1 MGNSE
6 SKDDGTDNNES
17 GGSWLDSVNKS
28 ISEAAEKAKEKKKEE
43 AERVEKEKEEET
55 KGETICLKLFNEN
68 KEKITVEVNFKMND
82 EKEDEKKKNM
92 FYELLQNDYFD
103 SDKRE
108 TKIVDVSGVKL
119 NMKNNLS
126 SSSVYNCGGNLRI
139 ECDIPTS
146 KENFPNYSKFIL
158 NVNEVGDSDEVN
170 LIKILTTFMMDK
182 DFLTTYYFDS
192 KLVSENNV
200 PLINLKEHIGDNQ
213 KIVNGSGNDVS
224 SSNGSTSDSNGNLKI
239 CWNWNAGRDYTKDR
253 INGMINYYMLKFNEL
268 IDYII
273 NNDLVVVDSEF
284 SKKFISLFMN
294 NSDILYSYS
303 NGTLLLPSLI
313 NWLSSK
319 LNEGKFHA
327 LSMCGFIKSGS
338 KIFPVDDERKKWN
351 EVVKWS
357 DKKDEFTP
365 CVSVPRNI
373 NNGILEMSKYNYPFY
388 SDYQN
393 VKNVLTDTPEVDF
406 KLCDESTSSSVSKFT
421 EDNYPDSSELIKKI
435 KYAIR
440 NEVGTVDKN
449 VKGKVKATIPIEF
462 NAVSATIDELY
473 NVKKVNMKYMGLC
486 LESEFPIDG
495 KDCLGKTIY
504 ATSEDG
510 KITIA
515 SASSREYDVYT
526 LKKPNEIKDEL
537 FAQTKY
543 IKPKNAGDNGYV
555 NPKILGVKNKGIKY
569 NDVAVDGYEYIK
581 GVDVRNTRQR
591 IPRKKTFYLDWDTR
605 CDGDEPKKFEGSVC
619 EVGKSLLDLGYHNI
633 VSPDEI
639 VLTADLEIEYETTIK
654 EPVYKGPSGFE
665 TTNIYD
671 NRLICMC
678 ETKYDLYFFNDN
690 VFKYWIDLI
699 KNKGNQQF
707 ILNNLREYIKNHP
720 GLILMNRVNRC
731 IGEYARGFD
740 WPVIFMN
747 NPLGPALFNI
757 PNSFVVPYKYY
768 YPAFE
773 INNKVD
779 KENVKYDKSK
789 AVNDVVNSVSCENS
803 NNYLDVLFRSV
814 IENSKMLNTK
824 FDKDLVISIILP
836 SRGSQIFEVISK
848 SSSSLVPSGY
858 VVNVSKV
865 SDKESSLYDFTSS
878 KILLSFRDF
887 SGDEKLATLNNQYK
901 FMTKLSVPLITISRE
916 NDYFTHLIIN
926 TMNES
931 SGTSEN
937 IVYIYVSNSSIS
949 ESVSNVKGVGSE
961 ESGGNVDKNKINNIM
976 LNVEYRGVDS
986 NKTPTCLKLQR
997 SLA

>member
-6 SKDDGTDNNES
+6 SKDDGSDNNES
-17 GGSWLDSVNKS
+17 EGSWLDSVNKS
-28 ISEAAEKAKEKKKEE
+28 ISEVAEKAKAAKEKEEERKKE
-43 AERVEKEKEEET
+43 EKEEET
-55 KGETICLKLFNEN
+55 KGESICLKLFNEN
-68 KEKITVEVNFKMND
+68 KEKIKVEVNFKMND
-82 EKEDEKKKNM
+82 EKEDERNKNM

-126 SSSVYNCGGNLRI
+126 SSSIYNCGGNLRI

-146 KENFPNYSKFIL
+146 KENFPNYSKVIL

-170 LIKILTTFMMDK
+170 LIKILTTFMTDK

-213 KIVNGSGNDVS
+213 KIVNS
-224 SSNGSTSDSNGNLKI
+224 SASDSNGNLKI
-239 CWNWNAGRDYTKDR
+239 CWNWNAGRNYNKDR
-253 INGMINYYMLKFNEL
+253 VNGMIDYYMLKLNEL

-273 NNDLVVVDSEF
+273 SNDLVIVDSEF

-294 NSDILYSYS
+294 SSDILYSYS

-338 KIFPVDDERKKWN
+338 KVFPVDDEQKKWN
-351 EVVKWS
+351 EIAKWS

-365 CVSVPRNI
+365 RISVPRNI
-373 NNGILEMSKYNYPFY
+373 NNGISEMSKYNYPFY
-388 SDYQN
+388 SEYWS
-393 VKNVLTDTPEVDF
+393 VKNVLTDAPEVDF
-406 KLCDESTSSSVSKFT
+406 KLNDDLVSSEESKFT
-421 EDNYPDSSELIKKI
+421 EDNYPDSSELIKKV

-449 VKGKVKATIPIEF
+449 VKGKVKATVPIEF
-462 NAVSATIDELY
+462 NAVSATIDEIY
-473 NVKKVNMKYMGLC
+473 NLKKVNIKYMGLC
-486 LESEFPIDG
+486 LETNFPIEG

-510 KITIA
+510 NITLA
-515 SASSREYDVYT
+515 HPSSREYEVYT
-526 LKKPNEIKDEL
+526 LKKPNEIKDSL

-543 IKPKNAGDNGYV
+543 INSRSAGENGYV

-569 NDVAVDGYEYIK
+569 NSIVVDGYEYIK
-581 GVDVRNTRQR
+581 GVDVSKTRQGT
-591 IPRKKTFYLDWDTR
+591 PRKKTFYLDWDTR

-619 EVGKSLLDLGYHNI
+619 EEGSSLLSLGYHDI

-639 VLTADLEIEYETTIK
+639 TLTAELEIEYETTIK

-665 TTNIYD
+665 TTNICD

-690 VFKYWIDLI
+690 VFKYWISLI

-720 GLILMNRVNRC
+720 GLILMNRINRC
-731 IGEYARGFD
+731 IGEYARKFD
-740 WPVIFMN
+740 WPAIFMN
-747 NPLGPALFNI
+747 NPLGPSLFSI

-768 YPAFE
+768 YPTFE

-789 AVNDVVNSVSCENS
+789 TVNDVVNSVSCENS

-814 IENSKMLNTK
+814 IENSKVLNTK
-824 FDKDLVISIILP
+824 FDKDLVISIVLP

-858 VVNVSKV
+858 VVNVSRV
-865 SDKESSLYDFTSS
+865 SDKESSLYDFTTS

-887 SGDEKLATLNNQYK
+887 SGDEKLATLNSQYK
-901 FMTKLSVPLITISRE
+901 FMTKLNIPLMTISRT
-916 NDYFTHLIIN
+916 NDYFTHLMIN
-926 TMNES
+926 TMNELNGTGN
-931 SGTSEN
+931 SGGSNNLNEN
-937 IVYIYVSNSSIS
+937 VVYIYVSNSSIS

-997 SLA
+997 SPA

>member
-6 SKDDGTDNNES
+6 SKDDGSEVS
-17 GGSWLDSVNKS
+17 FLDVIHS
-28 ISEAAEKAKEKKKEE
+28 AGEKAKEENEKRRKEE
-43 AERVEKEKEEET
+43 EARTENEKEEEKKSEMT
-55 KGETICLKLFNEN
+55 CLKLFNEN
-68 KEKITVEVNFKMND
+68 KEKIKVEVNFKMND
-82 EKEDEKKKNM
+82 EKEDEKNKNM
-92 FYELLQNDYFD
+92 LYELLQNDYFD

-146 KENFPNYSKFIL
+146 KENFPNYSKVIL
-158 NVNEVGDSDEVN
+158 SANEVGDSDEVN
-170 LIKILTTFMMDK
+170 LIKILTTFMTDK

-213 KIVNGSGNDVS
+213 KIVNS
-224 SSNGSTSDSNGNLKI
+224 SASDSSGNLKI
-239 CWNWNAGRDYTKDR
+239 CWNWNAGRNYSKDR
-253 INGMINYYMLKFNEL
+253 VNGVINYYMLKLNEL

-273 NNDLVVVDSEF
+273 SNDLIVVDSEF

-338 KIFPVDDERKKWN
+338 KIFPVDEQKKWN
-351 EVVKWS
+351 EVAKWS

-373 NNGILEMSKYNYPFY
+373 NNGIVEMSKYNYPFY
-388 SDYQN
+388 SEYWN
-393 VKNVLTDTPEVDF
+393 VKNVLTDAPEVDF
-406 KLCDESTSSSVSKFT
+406 KLSNEPTNSSDSKFT
-421 EDNYPDSSELIKKI
+421 EDIYPDSSELIKKI

-440 NEVGTVDKN
+440 NEVGAVDKN
-449 VKGKVKATIPIEF
+449 VKGKVKATVPIEF
-462 NAVSATIDELY
+462 KATSATIDEIY
-473 NVKKVNMKYMGLC
+473 NVKKVNMKYMGPC
-486 LESEFPIDG
+486 LESNFPIQG
-495 KDCLGKTIY
+495 EDCLGKTIY
-504 ATSEDG
+504 ATSDDG
-510 KITIA
+510 KNITLA
-515 SASSREYDVYT
+515 SPSSREYDVYT
-526 LKKPNEIKDEL
+526 LKKPNEIKDSL

-543 IKPKNAGDNGYV
+543 IESKRAGDNGYV

-569 NDVAVDGYEYIK
+569 NNEVVDGYEYIK
-581 GVDVRNTRQR
+581 GVDVSKTRQR

-605 CDGDEPKKFEGSVC
+605 CDGDEPKTFEGSVC
-619 EVGKSLLDLGYHNI
+619 EEHSSLLDLGYHNI
-633 VSPDEI
+633 VSPDKI
-639 VLTADLEIEYETTIK
+639 TLTAELEIEYETTIK
-654 EPVYKGPSGFE
+654 EPVYKGPSGFK
-665 TTNIYD
+665 TTNICD

-690 VFKYWIDLI
+690 VFKYWISLI

-720 GLILMNRVNRC
+720 GLILMNKVNRC
-731 IGEYARGFD
+731 IGEYARKFD

-747 NPLGPALFNI
+747 NPLGPALFSI

-768 YPAFE
+768 YPTFE
-773 INNKVD
+773 IDNKVD

-814 IENSKMLNTK
+814 IENSKVLNTK
-824 FDKDLVISIILP
+824 FDKDLVISIVLP

-865 SDKESSLYDFTSS
+865 SDKESSLYDFTTT

-887 SGDEKLATLNNQYK
+887 SGDEKLATLNSQYK
-901 FMTKLSVPLITISRE
+901 FMTKLNVPLMTISRT
-916 NDYFTHLIIN
+916 NDYFTHLMIN
-926 TMNES
+926 TMNNLNES
-931 SGTSEN
+931 GGTRNSDDSNELNEN
-937 IVYIYVSNSSIS
+937 TMYIYVSNSSIS

-961 ESGGNVDKNKINNIM
+961 DSGGNVDNVM

-997 SLA
+997 PPV